1 MIYYIGA
8 GAVAII
14 FIIVWYLIRRKKIDA
29 LIKKIDE
36 LSEKDKAL
44 KKEIEVNQRE
54 YDQLGEK
61 LKVIKSQLD
70 TLDVQREASIQRAR
84 EAKESTNRLLAS
96 ETQRAKSELNRIKE
110 VEYARMQNEF
120 KEKERALEQQFNFKK
135 KQFTED
141 FEILLEVYNDEVSI
155 AKSEVNDFKA
165 KRAALNEAI
174 AREKELQE
182 NQAFYSIDVPKN
194 DQEDIG
200 VLQSMDLRMHNR
212 DVIPKLIWELFI
224 RRPCQEM
231 IKRVTG
237 GRKISG
243 IYKIT
248 YKATGESSIGKTV
261 DIATRWQNHVKT
273 AIGLEAAARATL
285 HNRLAKDGLWNYTF
299 EILEEVDKDHL
310 SAREGYYIELYGTK
324 SQLNMK
330 AGEKQ

>member
-1 MIYYIGA
+1 MVSYIIG
-8 GAVAII
+8 GV
-14 FIIVWYLIRRKKIDA
+14 A
-29 LIKKIDE
+29 LILGIIGLILGLKARNQKIETIIEKERKRIHNATEDEIVCYNRILEEKKRVQSECDE
-36 LSEKDKAL
+36 LERKRLVEQD
-44 KKEIEVNQRE
+44 
-54 YDQLGEK
+54 
-61 LKVIKSQLD
+61 
-70 TLDVQREASIQRAR
+70 RAR
-84 EAKESTNRLLAS
+84 EARAATERLLAA
-96 ETQRAKSELNRIKE
+96 EQERARAELQRVKE
-110 VEYARMQNEF
+110 VEQERMTNEF
-120 KEKERALEQQFNFKK
+120 KEKERVLTQQFDFKR

-141 FEILLEVYNDEVSI
+141 FEILLEVYNDEVNI
-155 AKSEVNDFKA
+155 AKSEINDFQA
-165 KRAALNEAI
+165 KRAAINEAI

-182 NQAFYSIDVPKN
+182 NEAFYSIDVSVN
-194 DQEDIG
+194 DQEDITI
-200 VLQSMDLRMHNR
+200 LQSMDLRLHNR
-212 DVIPKLIWELFI
+212 DVIPKLVWELFI

-248 YKATGESSIGKTV
+248 YKKTGEAYIGKTV

-273 AIGLEAAARATL
+273 AIGLDAAARATL

-330 AGEKQ
+330 AGEKNGTQ

>member
-1 MIYYIGA
+1 MPYYIGA
-8 GAVAII
+8 GAVAVV

-36 LSEKDKAL
+36 LSEKDKTL
-44 KKEIEVNQRE
+44 KKEIEANQCE
-54 YDQLGEK
+54 YDGLTKRLEE
-61 LKVIKSQLD
+61 VKSQIDHLD
-70 TLDVQREASIQRAR
+70 TQRVISIQRAR
-84 EAKESTNRLLAS
+84 EAKESTDRLLAS
-96 ETQRAKSELNRIKE
+96 EVQRAKSELNRIKE
-110 VEYARMQNEF
+110 VEYERMQNEF
-120 KEKERALEQQFNFKK
+120 KEKERTLEQQFDFKK

-141 FEILLEVYNDEVSI
+141 FEILLETYNDEVNI
-155 AKSEVNDFKA
+155 AKSEVNDFQA
-165 KRAALNEAI
+165 KRAAINEAI

-182 NQAFYSIDVPKN
+182 NEAFYSIDISKN
-194 DQEDIG
+194 DQEDISI
-200 VLQSMDLRMHNR
+200 LQSMDLRMHNR
-212 DVIPKLIWELFI
+212 DVIPKLVWELFI

-248 YKATGESSIGKTV
+248 YKVTGESYIGKTV

-299 EILEEVDKDHL
+299 EILEEVDKDNL